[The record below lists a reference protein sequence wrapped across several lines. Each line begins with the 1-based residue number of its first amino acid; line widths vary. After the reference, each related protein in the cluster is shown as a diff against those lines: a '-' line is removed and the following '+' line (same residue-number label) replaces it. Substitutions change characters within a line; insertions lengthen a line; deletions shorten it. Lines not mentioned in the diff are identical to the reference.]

1 MLLSESHSL
10 KALFPIVSV
19 AAGIV
24 IVFRFLHLL
33 KANCP
38 IDLMSS
44 CITISLMAEELKVLE
59 FIFLTPFGIS
69 TRCNEAPMK
78 ADEPIESTVEGIANS
93 TSWLVEQAL
102 SPMTRN
108 VEFSANSTLNIP
120 VLLLCILR
128 LVILVTVLGTIT
140 RCMYLALLLNLLMY
154 ISVTVYSVPSMTVVS
169 GMFKIVS
176 VVAFSPLT
184 VTVRAS
190 WLLILYFIMSVSS
203 AWTVC
208 AAAVIDSTA
217 IMILL
222 NFIA

>member
-1 MLLSESHSL
+1 M
-10 KALFPIVSV
+10 
-19 AAGIV
+19 
-24 IVFRFLHLL
+24 
-33 KANCP
+33 
-38 IDLMSS
+38 
-44 CITISLMAEELKVLE
+44 
-59 FIFLTPFGIS
+59 
-69 TRCNEAPMK
+69 
-78 ADEPIESTVEGIANS
+78 
-93 TSWLVEQAL
+93 

-120 VLLLCILR
+120 VLLLYILR

-140 RCMYLALLLNLLMY
+140 RCMYLALLLFNLPIS

-169 GMFKIVS
+169 GIFNIVS
-176 VVAFSPLT
+176 LVAFSPLT